1 MIKLPAS
8 HYTVNAYVSSGL
20 SIFILDLVY
29 ISFSSISGKY
39 TEVLQVISPL
49 ILKEKSI
56 YKWL

>member
-20 SIFILDLVY
+20 SIFIFDLVY